1 MPATANRIA
10 SLDITRGLIVA
21 IMALDHTRIF
31 FSSAQFDPVDLS
43 QTTPAWFFMR
53 IVTHICAPGF
63 FFIAGFGAALSESNG
78 MTKRALAGFLLTRG
92 IWLIALEL
100 TVMGAAWSF
109 GLDGWFWFGV
119 LWCLGASMIALALL
133 IFAPRLIVL
142 LIALAAVLLQEQ
154 WLALIPAE
162 QGSVWA
168 LFATGGVW
176 ETPALGPKLV
186 LFPLLP
192 WLSLM
197 AIGYAAAP
205 MLLRDGKPR
214 GALIMAIGI
223 VLTIVFVVVRV
234 LGVGGGVAPDDPQQV
249 MAFLNVEK
257 YPPSL
262 QFTLA
267 TLGALLTFFG
277 VVATLEAH
285 GRPMRMLHPL
295 RTYGRVPFFFYVIH
309 IPLIHAAALLAATVF
324 GWPRDYLF
332 WEGAS
337 WPQLTPPDG
346 YGFEPFGVYV
356 AWLVILVILYMK
368 CLWFVGVKERSTAWW
383 LRYL

>member
-1 MPATANRIA
+1 MTATANRIA

-43 QTTPAWFFMR
+43 QTTPAWFFTR
-53 IVTHICAPGF
+53 IITHLCAPGF
-63 FFIAGFGAALSESNG
+63 FFIAGFGAALSETNG
-78 MTKRALAGFLLTRG
+78 MTKRTLAGFLLTRG

-109 GLDGWFWFGV
+109 GLNGWFWFGV
-119 LWCLGASMIALALL
+119 LWCLGASMIAMALL
-133 IFAPRLIVL
+133 IFAPRLIL
-142 LIALAAVLLQEQ
+142 LLVALAAVLLQEQ
-154 WLALIPAE
+154 WLAVIPAE

-168 LFATGGVW
+168 LFAMGGVW
-176 ETPALGPKLV
+176 ETPALGSKLV

-197 AIGYAAAP
+197 AIGYATAP

-214 GALIMAIGI
+214 GALIMAIGM
-223 VLTIVFVVVRV
+223 VLMILFVVVRV
-234 LGVGGGVAPDDPQQV
+234 LGFGGGVAPDDPQQV

-262 QFTLA
+262 QFSLI
-267 TLGALLTFFG
+267 TLGVLLAFFG
-277 VVATLEAH
+277 IVATLEAH

-309 IPLIHAAALLAATVF
+309 IPLIHGAALLAASVF
-324 GWPRDYLF
+324 GWQRDYLF
-332 WEGAS
+332 WEGTS

-346 YGFEPFGVYV
+346 YGFAVFGVYV
-356 AWLVILVILYMK
+356 TWLAILIALYVL
-368 CLWFVGVKERSTAWW
+368 CLWFADVKARHNTWW
-383 LRYL
+383 LRYF